1 MDHKIITINNAPKQ
15 KRKTYNSKS
24 DTLSKISSATLV
36 NKIFMNIEFEG
47 KKRGAG
53 CNKA

>member
-1 MDHKIITINNAPKQ
+1 MNHKIIIINNPPKQ

-36 NKIFMNIEFEG
+36 NKILLN
-47 KKRGAG
+47 
-53 CNKA
+53 